1 MCVFTAVPLAGGAAG
16 LGAGATVASTGLLA
30 GTTLGSAALS
40 DAGLL
45 FSGYSA
51 YSSYSQAQSQANV
64 YDYQA
69 DVNATNAAL
78 REDDQ
83 LRAMQRNTSTQI
95 AQFGA
100 LGVNPL
106 TGSAPLAVAE
116 TAGNSYYDIF
126 NDNFSSET
134 ERNALTASANNTRSS
149 GTQKA
154 AGTLLNA
161 TVGVAERYI

>member
-1 MCVFTAVPLAGGAAG
+1 MCVFTAIALAGGAAG
-16 LGAGATVASTGLLA
+16 FGAGATVATTGLLA

-45 FSGYSA
+45 FGGYSA
-51 YSSYSQAQSQANV
+51 YTSYQTSKQQANV

-83 LRAMQRNTSTQI
+83 LRAMRRNTSTQI

-100 LGVNPL
+100 LGVDPL
-106 TGSAPLAVAE
+106 TGSAPLVVAD
-116 TAGNSYYDIF
+116 TARNAYYDIF
-126 NDNFSSET
+126 NDNFSSQT
-134 ERNALTASANNTRSS
+134 ERNTLTASAANTRTS
-149 GTQKA
+149 GKEKA
-154 AGTLLNA
+154 VGTLIGA
-161 TVGVAERYI
+161 TVKSAERYA

>member
-1 MCVFTAVPLAGGAAG
+1 MCVFTAVALAGGAAG
-16 LGAGATVASTGLLA
+16 IGAGATMASTGLLA
-30 GTTLGSAALS
+30 GTSIASAAMS

-51 YSSYSQAQSQANV
+51 YSMNSQAQAQADV

-69 DVNATNAAL
+69 DVNATNSAL

-100 LGVNPL
+100 LGINPL

-116 TAGNSYYDIF
+116 TASDAYYDIF
-126 NDNFSSET
+126 NDNFSSQT
-134 ERNALTASANNTRSS
+134 ERDALTASANNTRSS
-149 GTQKA
+149 GQQKA
-154 AGTLLNA
+154 VGTLLNA
-161 TVGVAERYI
+161 SVGTAERYL

>member
-1 MCVFTAVPLAGGAAG
+1 MCAFTAVALAGGATG
-16 LGAGATVASTGLLA
+16 FGAGATLASTGLLA
-30 GTTLGSAALS
+30 GTSLASAALS

-45 FSGYSA
+45 MGGFSA
-51 YSSYSQAQSQANV
+51 YTSYQQGQAQADV

-116 TAGNSYYDIF
+116 TAGNAYYDIF
-126 NDNFSSET
+126 NDQFSSAT
-134 ERNALTASANNTRSS
+134 EREALGASARNTRS
-149 GTQKA
+149 GATQKA
-154 AGTLLNA
+154 VGTLLN
-161 TVGVAERYI
+161 TSIGVAERYI